1 MVLRD
6 KPEKIE
12 FGVLFIH
19 AFQLECSAKILANR
33 KWDTS
38 SSCYAISPQIIML
51 LPTDGCQQITTET
64 THLLTHVTAAFEHYD
79 NDD

>member
-1 MVLRD
+1 MVPRD

-12 FGVLFIH
+12 FGVLISH
-19 AFQLECSAKILANR
+19 AFELECSAEILANR

-38 SSCYAISPQIIML
+38 SFYAISPQIIML
-51 LPTDGCQQITTET
+51 LRTDGCQQITTET
-64 THLLTHVTAAFEHYD
+64 THLLTQATAAFEHDD